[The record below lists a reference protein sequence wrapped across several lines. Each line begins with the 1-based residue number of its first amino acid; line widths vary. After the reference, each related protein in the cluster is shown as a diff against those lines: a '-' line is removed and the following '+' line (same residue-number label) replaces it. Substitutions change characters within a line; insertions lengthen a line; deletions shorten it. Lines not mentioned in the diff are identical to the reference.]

1 MLKRTDGGQEAV
13 VAERIVPLDRSRTF
27 ITLLVVLYHSVINYT
42 YYGIGG
48 DRMRWI
54 GFDGVALFCDSF
66 FMACMFFISGL
77 FVHDSLT
84 RRGVGGYLA
93 NRMWRL
99 GVPFLASI
107 LAIMPLAYFR
117 YYLTQFDFAQFY
129 WHMLSVGTWS
139 VGSAWFLWVLL
150 ALDAIAALA
159 WVAAPRAI
167 EIFGQG
173 VRTLRDR
180 PMLMF
185 AAFAVFTIVVYL
197 PLRLY
202 VGDSA
207 WFTTGR
213 YPIVIQTSRILLY
226 AGYFWC
232 GVAVGAAG
240 LRSELLDE
248 GGTLARYWSRW
259 LAAALSF
266 YAAIVFLVYV
276 HRSGLV
282 DLKSPPL
289 WWHTAYGLVFAMFCA
304 SMTLFVPAVF
314 LRFSQTSLWP
324 LDAMQKQAY
333 GIYLLHFIPLIWL
346 QYLIYDPPLP
356 AFVKF
361 MIVFAVT
368 LSTSWLV
375 TAALRKIPFV
385 ARMIS

>member
-1 MLKRTDGGQEAV
+1 MLKRPDSGQKAV

-54 GFDGVALFCDSF
+54 GFDGVVLFCDSF

-84 RRGVGGYLA
+84 RRGAGNYLA
-93 NRMWRL
+93 SRVCRL
-99 GVPFLASI
+99 GVPFLVSI
-107 LAIMPLAYFR
+107 LAIMPLAYYR
-117 YYLTQFDFAQFY
+117 YYLAQFDFAHFY
-129 WHMLSVGTWS
+129 WHILSVGTWP

-150 ALDAIAALA
+150 ALDVLA
-159 WVAAPRAI
+159 VLLWVTAPRAI
-167 EIFGQG
+167 EAFGQA

-180 PMLMF
+180 PMLVF
-185 AAFAVFTIVVYL
+185 AAFVAFSIVIYL
-197 PLRLY
+197 PPRLY
-202 VGDSA
+202 FGDSA
-207 WFTTGR
+207 WFTAGR

-226 AGYFWC
+226 AGYFFC

-240 LRSELLDE
+240 LRSGWLDE
-248 GGTLARYWSRW
+248 RGALAKHWSTW
-259 LAAALSF
+259 FVFALAF
-266 YAAIVFLVYV
+266 YAGIIFLVYV

-282 DLKSPPL
+282 DLRSPPL
-289 WWHTAYGLVFAMFCA
+289 WWHTAYSLAFAIFCA

-314 LRFSQTSLWP
+314 LRFSQASLWP

-346 QYLIYDPPLP
+346 QYLITDPPLP
-356 AFVKF
+356 AFAKF

-368 LSTSWLV
+368 LSTSWLA

>member
-1 MLKRTDGGQEAV
+1 MLKRPDSGQQAV

-54 GFDGVALFCDSF
+54 GFDGVVLFCDSF

-77 FVHDSLT
+77 FVHDSLA
-84 RRGVGGYLA
+84 RRGAGRYLA
-93 NRMWRL
+93 SRIWRL
-99 GVPFLASI
+99 GVPFLVSI
-107 LAIMPLAYFR
+107 LAIMPLAYYR
-117 YYLTQFDFAQFY
+117 YYLAQFDFAHFY
-129 WHMLSVGTWS
+129 GHVLSVGTWP
-139 VGSAWFLWVLL
+139 VGSAWFLWALL

-167 EIFGQG
+167 ETFGEA
-173 VRTLRDR
+173 VRALRDR
-180 PMLMF
+180 PMLAF
-185 AAFAVFTIVVYL
+185 AAFAVFSIVIYL
-197 PLRLY
+197 PFRLY
-202 VGDSA
+202 FGDSA
-207 WFTTGR
+207 WFTAGR

-226 AGYFWC
+226 AGYFCC

-240 LRSELLDE
+240 LQSGLLDQ
-248 GGTLARYWSRW
+248 GGALSRYWSRW
-259 LAAALSF
+259 LASALLF

-289 WWHTAYGLVFAMFCA
+289 WWHTAYGLVFVMFCA

-314 LRFSQTSLWP
+314 LRFSQASPWP

-346 QYLIYDPPLP
+346 QYLISAPPLP
-356 AFVKF
+356 AFAKF
-361 MIVFAVT
+361 IIVLAGT
-368 LSTSWLV
+368 LSASWLA
-375 TAALRKIPFV
+375 TAVLRKIPFV